1 MRRSSVSALFVL
13 AIVLPSSACDGD
25 PVASSRCESDRE
37 CQDGDLC
44 NGAERCV
51 GSTCRSGEPGA
62 CPAVASWSCGEL
74 CTDDERCVSDLC
86 EPVCLLPALPG
97 LAVVPTASR
106 LAIPAG
112 IKLAVVPPGG
122 ATAPS
127 EELATVDAGLLRLLS
142 AGRVHLEASWAE
154 PGDCA
159 HTWSGFLDVVDS
171 LEVSPELADDAVAVD
186 DARIFAWAEGYRDHE
201 PGTDLDAVW
210 TDPNKALGQA
220 LGTWDDALS
229 LGNGGRITMVFAEPI
244 ANGPGPDL
252 AVFENGFSESFLE
265 LALIEVSSNGVDFAR
280 FPNLSVQTT
289 PVEAYGTLDPAE
301 LLGVAGRFRAGFGQA
316 FDLATLSHTSAVQ
329 TGRVD
334 LSAIRFVRVLD
345 LIGDGSVSDAF
356 GNPIYDPTPT
366 FGPAGF
372 DLEAIAALREA
383 PPR

>member
-1 MRRSSVSALFVL
+1 MRLFSVVCIPALL
-13 AIVLPSSACDGD
+13 AFALACDGD
-25 PVASSRCESDRE
+25 PAASTSCESDRE

-44 NGAERCV
+44 NGTERCV
-51 GSTCRSGEPGA
+51 GHTCLSGEPGA
-62 CPAVASWSCGEL
+62 CPMVAPWSCGEL

-86 EPVCLLPALPG
+86 EPVCLVPALPG
-97 LAVVPTASR
+97 LSVVPTATR

-112 IKLAVVPPGG
+112 LELAVVPPGR
-122 ATAPS
+122 ATAPTV
-127 EELATVDAGLLRLLS
+127 ELATVEAGFLRLQA
-142 AGRVHLEASWAE
+142 AGRVHLEASWSE

-159 HTWSGFLDVVDS
+159 HTWSGVIDVVDT
-171 LEVSPELADDAVAVD
+171 LESSPELADDAVPVD
-186 DARIFAWAEGYRDHE
+186 DPRIVAWAEGYRDYE

-244 ANGPGPDL
+244 ADHTGPDL
-252 AVFENGFSESFLE
+252 AVFENGFSENFLE
-265 LALIEVSSNGVDFAR
+265 LALIEVSSNGVDFVR
-280 FPNLSVQTT
+280 LPSLSIQTT

-301 LLGVAGRFRAGFGQA
+301 LIGVAGRFRAGFGQA
-316 FDLATLSHTSAVQ
+316 FDLATLTHTPAVQ

-372 DLEAIAALREA
+372 DLEAIAALRS
-383 PPR
+383 R

>member
-1 MRRSSVSALFVL
+1 MRLFSVVFVPALLSFAL
-13 AIVLPSSACDGD
+13 ACDGE
-25 PVASSRCESDRE
+25 PAASTPCEGHRE

-51 GSTCRSGEPGA
+51 DGTCTAGEPDHCPTVTPWA
-62 CPAVASWSCGEL
+62 CGTRCAE
-74 CTDDERCVSDLC
+74 DERCAADLC
-86 EPVCLLPALPG
+86 EVVCLVPALPG
-97 LAVVPTASR
+97 LAVVPTATR
-106 LAIPAG
+106 LAIPTG
-112 IKLAVVPPGG
+112 MELSVLPPSGS
-122 ATAPS
+122 TAPAA
-127 EELATVDAGLLRLLS
+127 ELATVEAGFLRLQA
-142 AGRVHLEASWAE
+142 AGRVHLEASWIE
-154 PGDCA
+154 SGDCG
-159 HTWSGFLDVVDS
+159 HTWSGVIDIVDT
-171 LEVSPELADDAVAVD
+171 LESSPELADDAVPVD
-186 DARIFAWAEGYRDHE
+186 DPRIVGWAEGYRDYE

-244 ANGPGPDL
+244 ADHAGPDL

-280 FPNLSVQTT
+280 FPSLSIQTT
-289 PVEAYGTLDPAE
+289 PVEAYGTLDPSE

-316 FDLATLSHTSAVQ
+316 FDLATLTHTPAVQ

-372 DLEAIAALREA
+372 DLEAIAALRS
-383 PPR
+383 R